1 MIIYTEFQKWK
12 KMAEIKEE
20 NVLTKLQY
28 IGNKRYIVDIFDSA
42 IKQLRFDGTYRI
54 TMIIEKTD
62 D

>member
-1 MIIYTEFQKWK
+1 
-12 KMAEIKEE
+12 MAEIKEE